1 MRVLFYTKNTIKHFL
16 TITKHKLTVMDL
28 CFKVGLVRQGL
39 VHDLSK
45 YSPTEFIT
53 GVRYYQGIRSPN
65 AAERKEHGYSL
76 AWLHHKGRNRH
87 HYEYWVDIDSE
98 RGWVGLKMPLRF
110 VLEMVCDRIAASK
123 VYSGKDYTDAVP
135 LGYYLSK
142 GEGRLLHPE
151 TRALL
156 EKLLYILRDKGER
169 YTLGYMRWL
178 KRHPALYSR
187 QCAPFSSAV
196 SSSGVNE

>member
-28 CFKVGLVRQGL
+28 CFKVGLVWQGL
-39 VHDLSK
+39 AHDLSK
-45 YSPTEFIT
+45 YSLTEFMT

-87 HYEYWVDIDSE
+87 HYEYWVDIDPA

-123 VYSGKDYTDAVP
+123 VYSGNDYTDAVP

-142 GEGRLLHPE
+142 GEGKLLHPE

-156 EKLLYILRDKGER
+156 EKLLYMLRDKGER

-178 KRHPALYSR
+178 KRHPALYER